1 MEIKVVENAAS
12 VEADILV
19 VNQFEGGKTSVDLA
33 NKYAIEE
40 DNFKGK
46 FGETYLLPTY
56 GNAPYRKVL
65 VIGFGKKEDF
75 CPDKLREAV
84 AKSIKKC
91 SQMEAKKVAFAFRP
105 K

>member
-1 MEIKVVENAAS
+1 MEIKVVENVLT

-19 VNQFEGGKTSVDLA
+19 VNQFEGEKTTNDLA

-40 DNFKGK
+40 DDFKGK

-65 VIGFGKKEDF
+65 V
-75 CPDKLREAV
+75 LL
-84 AKSIKKC
+84 
-91 SQMEAKKVAFAFRP
+91 
-105 K
+105 